1 MIKLFSYEG
10 TVEFASDAGVNTD
23 ETQPNYSFFNAFF
36 KRLNGTLITL
46 ETSTSLGVLRER
58 DD

>member
-10 TVEFASDAGVNTD
+10 TVEFASDVD
-23 ETQPNYSFFNAFF
+23 IDQPNYSFFNAFF
-36 KRLNGTLITL
+36 EQLNGILITR
-46 ETSTSLGVLRER
+46 ETSSSLGVLRER